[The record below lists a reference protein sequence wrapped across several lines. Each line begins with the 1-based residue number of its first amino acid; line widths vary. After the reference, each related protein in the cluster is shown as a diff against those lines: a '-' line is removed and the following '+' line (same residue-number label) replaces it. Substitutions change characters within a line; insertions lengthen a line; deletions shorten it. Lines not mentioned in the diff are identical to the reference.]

1 MVAGPVGIGFPT
13 GTSGTTTI
21 SGCDLLVGFS
31 KFINDYWASETTSAG
46 SVTFNTLVDTKLAR
60 FGDDQIIDFYV
71 RITESG
77 SNLEYQIR
85 RITQFVSA
93 TGTVFVD
100 PPFTET
106 VDTELDYQVHR
117 YDPEEKFECLDEARL
132 RDDVFEHA
140 FRLIYDDT
148 TTSDGLTDSY
158 DVNPDIRSGP
168 MYIFVED
175 PPSISSEWN
184 VLANPTGDTLTSW
197 VSAGLAATIVTSSNV
212 DRLIPKYDTSCM
224 RLSSPLAVTGT
235 FSQLVGSMSI
245 TAAQAA
251 GRRMTFGAWL
261 YSTDSS
267 GVKLQ
272 FSDDSGDTA
281 SSLHGGTGWEL
292 LTVEKDISQTNATTL
307 TAAIIVA
314 GGLAGVTAFFNRAW
328 VYYGDANLIQDVYP
342 WRDAQ
347 LLRRDATTQRVQLAW
362 VPTAGRQI
370 RMVGR
375 QYLST
380 LGTVASTQCTNTM
393 ELDEGS
399 AQVLYGAAAETLFEK
414 EGLTSEEFPQIAQ
427 RIQIIDR
434 KKAATRSWGYVI
446 PQRPTVRSPYQ

>member
-1 MVAGPVGIGFPT
+1 MVMGPVGIGFPT
-13 GTSGTTTI
+13 SASGVTTT

-31 KFINDYWASETTSAG
+31 KFINDYWADTTTSAG
-46 SVTFNTLVDTKLAR
+46 SGTFNTLVDTSLAR

-71 RITESG
+71 RITG
-77 SNLEYQIR
+77 TGNLQYDVR

-100 PPFTET
+100 PPFSET
-106 VDTELDYQVHR
+106 VASGTDYQIHR
-117 YDPEEKFECLDEARL
+117 YDPSLKFECLDEARL

-148 TTSDGLTDSY
+148 TTSDGLNDSY

-175 PPSISSEWN
+175 PQSITPEWN
-184 VLANPTGDTLTSW
+184 VLSNPVGNTTTSW
-197 VSAGLAATIVTSSNV
+197 TVSNTTATIVSQTNT

-224 RLSSPLAVTGT
+224 KLSTAAATTGT
-235 FSQLVGSMSI
+235 LAQTVGSMSI
-245 TAAQAA
+245 TASQAA
-251 GRRMTFGAWL
+251 GRRMTFGMWVN
-261 YSTDSS
+261 TRDTS
-267 GVKLQ
+267 GVRIQLT
-272 FSDDSGDTA
+272 DDDGDTA

-292 LTVEKDISQTNATTL
+292 LTVEKDISPTNAATL
-307 TAAIIVA
+307 TATLIVA
-314 GGLAGVTAFFNRAW
+314 GGTTGATAFFNRAW
-328 VYYGDANLIQDVYP
+328 LYYGESNLIQDVYP
-342 WRDAQ
+342 FRDAH
-347 LLRRDATTQRVQLAW
+347 LLRRDATTQRVKLAW
-362 VPTAGRQI
+362 VPVAGRQI

-380 LGTVASTQCTNTM
+380 LGTVPSTQCTNTM

-399 AQVLYGAAAETLFEK
+399 AQILYGAAAEILFER
-414 EGLTSEEFPQIAQ
+414 EGLTTEEFEAIAR

-434 KKAATRSWGYVI
+434 KKDATNAWGYII
-446 PQRPTVRSPYQ
+446 PQVPMIRSPYQ

>member
-1 MVAGPVGIGFPT
+1 MGPVGIGFPT
-13 GTSGTTTI
+13 SASGVTTT

-31 KFINDYWASETTSAG
+31 KFINDYWADTTTSAG
-46 SVTFNTLVDTKLAR
+46 SGTFNTLVDTSLAR

-71 RITESG
+71 RITG
-77 SNLEYQIR
+77 TGNLQYDVR

-100 PPFTET
+100 PPFSET
-106 VDTELDYQVHR
+106 VASGTDYQIHR
-117 YDPEEKFECLDEARL
+117 YDPSLKFECLDEARL

-148 TTSDGLTDSY
+148 TTSDGLNDSY

-175 PPSISSEWN
+175 PQSITPEWN
-184 VLANPTGDTLTSW
+184 VLSNPVGNTTTSW
-197 VSAGLAATIVTSSNV
+197 TVSNTTATIVSQTNT

-224 RLSSPLAVTGT
+224 KLSTAAATTGT
-235 FSQLVGSMSI
+235 LAQTVGSMSI
-245 TAAQAA
+245 TASQAA
-251 GRRMTFGAWL
+251 GRRMTFGMWVN
-261 YSTDSS
+261 TRDTS
-267 GVKLQ
+267 GVKIQLT
-272 FSDDSGDTA
+272 DDDGDTA

-292 LTVEKDISQTNATTL
+292 LTVEKDISPTNAATL
-307 TAAIIVA
+307 TATLIVA
-314 GGLAGVTAFFNRAW
+314 GGTTGATAFFNRAW
-328 VYYGDANLIQDVYP
+328 LYYGESNLIQDVYP
-342 WRDAQ
+342 FRDAH
-347 LLRRDATTQRVQLAW
+347 LLRRDATTQRVKLAW
-362 VPTAGRQI
+362 VPVAGRQI

-380 LGTVASTQCTNTM
+380 LGTVPSTQCTNTM

-399 AQVLYGAAAETLFEK
+399 AQILYGAAAEILFER
-414 EGLTSEEFPQIAQ
+414 EGLTTEEFEAIAR

-434 KKAATRSWGYVI
+434 KKDATNAWGYII
-446 PQRPTVRSPYQ
+446 PQVPMIRSPYQ

>member
-46 SVTFNTLVDTKLAR
+46 SGTFNTLVDTSLAR
-60 FGDDQIIDFYV
+60 FGDDQILDFYV
-71 RITESG
+71 RITEAG
-77 SNLEYQIR
+77 SNLEFEVR
-85 RITQFVSA
+85 RISQFIAA
-93 TGTVFVD
+93 TGTIFVD
-100 PPFTET
+100 PPFSET
-106 VDTELDYQVHR
+106 VGTGVDYQIHR
-117 YDPEEKFECLDEARL
+117 YDPSVKFECLDEARL

-175 PPSISSEWN
+175 PQSITPEWN
-184 VLANPTGDTLTSW
+184 VLTNPIGSTTTSW
-197 VSAGLAATIVTSSNV
+197 TVSNTTATIVSESNI

-224 RLSSPLAVTGT
+224 KISSAAAATGT
-235 FSQLVGSMSI
+235 VAQTVGSMSI

-251 GRRMTFGAWL
+251 GRKMTFGAWV
-261 YSTDSS
+261 YTHNTS
-267 GVKLQ
+267 GVNLQ
-272 FSDDSGDTA
+272 FSDDLTDTT

-292 LTVEKDISQTNATTL
+292 LTVDKTISQTNTTTL
-307 TAAIIVA
+307 TATIVVA
-314 GGLAGVTAFFNRAW
+314 GGTAGATAYFNRAW
-328 VYYGDANLIQDVYP
+328 VYYGDINLIQDVYP
-342 WRDAQ
+342 WRDAH
-347 LLRRDATTQRVQLAW
+347 LLRRDATTQRAKLAW
-362 VPTAGRQI
+362 IPIAGRQI

-375 QYLST
+375 QYLSS
-380 LGTVASTQCTNTM
+380 LGTVPATQCTNTM

-399 AQVLYGAAAETLFEK
+399 AQVLYGAAAEILYER
-414 EGLTSEEFPQIAQ
+414 EGLTTEEFEAIAR

-434 KKAATRSWGYVI
+434 KKEATQAWGYVI
-446 PQRPTVRSPYQ
+446 PQIPMIRSPYQ

>member
-13 GTSGTTTI
+13 SASGVTTI
-21 SGCDLLVGFS
+21 DGCDLLVGFS
-31 KFINDYWASETTSAG
+31 KFINDYWASETTTAG
-46 SVTFNTLVDTKLAR
+46 SGTFNTLVDTKLAR
-60 FGDDQIIDFYV
+60 FGDDQILDFYV

-77 SNLEYQIR
+77 SNLEYEVR
-85 RITQFVSA
+85 RISQFIAA
-93 TGTVFVD
+93 TGTIFVD

-106 VDTELDYQVHR
+106 VASGSDYQIHR
-117 YDPEEKFECLDEARL
+117 YDPSVKFECLDEARL

-148 TTSDGLTDSY
+148 TTSDGITDSY

-175 PPSISSEWN
+175 PQSITPEWN
-184 VLANPTGDTLTSW
+184 VLSNPVGNTTASWTTVGLT
-197 VSAGLAATIVTSSNV
+197 ATVVNESNI

-224 RLSSPLAVTGT
+224 KLSSAAAVTGT
-235 FSQLVGSMSI
+235 FSQVVGSMSI

-251 GRRMTFGAWL
+251 GRRMTFGAWV
-261 YSTDSS
+261 YSYDAS

-272 FSDDSGDTA
+272 FTDDSGDTA

-292 LTVEKDISQTNATTL
+292 LTVEKTISQTNTTTL

-314 GGLAGVTAFFNRAW
+314 GGTAGVTAYFNRAW
-328 VYYGDANLIQDVYP
+328 VYFGDANVIQDVYP
-342 WRDAQ
+342 WRDAH
-347 LLRRDATTQRVQLAW
+347 LLRRDATTQRVKLAW
-362 VPTAGRQI
+362 VPVTGRQI

-375 QYLST
+375 QYLSA
-380 LGTVASTQCTNTM
+380 LGTVPSTQCTNTM

-399 AQVLYGAAAETLFEK
+399 AQILYGAAAEILYER
-414 EGLTSEEFPQIAQ
+414 EGLTTEEFESIAR

-434 KKAATRSWGYVI
+434 KKDATNAWGYII
-446 PQRPTVRSPYQ
+446 PQVPMIRSPYQ

>member
-1 MVAGPVGIGFPT
+1 MGPVGIGFPT
-13 GTSGTTTI
+13 SASGVTTT

-31 KFINDYWASETTSAG
+31 KFINDYWADTTTSAG
-46 SVTFNTLVDTKLAR
+46 SGTFNTLVDTSLAR

-71 RITESG
+71 RITG
-77 SNLEYQIR
+77 TGNLQYDVR

-100 PPFTET
+100 PPFSET
-106 VDTELDYQVHR
+106 VASGTDYQIHR
-117 YDPEEKFECLDEARL
+117 YDPSLKFECLDEARL

-148 TTSDGLTDSY
+148 TTSDGLNDSY

-175 PPSISSEWN
+175 PQSITPEWN
-184 VLANPTGDTLTSW
+184 VLSNPVGNTTTSW
-197 VSAGLAATIVTSSNV
+197 TVSNTTATIVSQTNT

-224 RLSSPLAVTGT
+224 KLSTAAATTGT
-235 FSQLVGSMSI
+235 LAQTVGSMSI
-245 TAAQAA
+245 TASQAA
-251 GRRMTFGAWL
+251 GRRMTFGMWVN
-261 YSTDSS
+261 TRDTS
-267 GVKLQ
+267 GVRIQLT
-272 FSDDSGDTA
+272 DDDGDTA

-292 LTVEKDISQTNATTL
+292 LTVEKDISPTNAATL
-307 TAAIIVA
+307 TATLIVA
-314 GGLAGVTAFFNRAW
+314 GGTTGATAFFNRAW
-328 VYYGDANLIQDVYP
+328 LYYGESNLIQDVYP
-342 WRDAQ
+342 FRDAH
-347 LLRRDATTQRVQLAW
+347 LLRRDATTQRVKLAW
-362 VPTAGRQI
+362 VPVAGRQI

-380 LGTVASTQCTNTM
+380 LGTVPSTQCTNTM

-399 AQVLYGAAAETLFEK
+399 AQILYGAAAEILFER
-414 EGLTSEEFPQIAQ
+414 EGLTTEEFEAIAR

-434 KKAATRSWGYVI
+434 KKDATNAWGYII
-446 PQRPTVRSPYQ
+446 PQVPMIRSPYQ